1 MDAWTTWMRRRARGC
16 IASVLHPGAA
26 APRST
31 GVTKGER
38 EEGDD
43 CDVIPTSAR
52 GPAGRGGTSALYM
65 AGWLAGPRSGRKK
78 GVGQLVGCRPT
89 RGKKATYLIYSN
101 FLFNSNLDSN
111 SNLNPHK

>member
-1 MDAWTTWMRRRARGC
+1 VKGACGC

-43 CDVIPTSAR
+43 RDVTRRQRGSQLAEAARRSAV
-52 GPAGRGGTSALYM
+52 GGRLV
-65 AGWLAGPRSGRKK
+65 GPRSGRKE
-78 GVGQLVGCRPT
+78 GVGHLVGCRPT
-89 RGKKATYLIYSN
+89 QGKKAFLI
-101 FLFNSNLDSN
+101 NLLLLPIPFKFEFTN

>member
-1 MDAWTTWMRRRARGC
+1 MRRGVHSC
-16 IASVLHPGAA
+16 IESMLHPGAA
-26 APRST
+26 ATRST

-43 CDVIPTSAR
+43 RDVTRRQRGSPLAEEAR
-52 GPAGRGGTSALYM
+52 WRAVGGRLV
-65 AGWLAGPRSGRKK
+65 GPRSGRK

-89 RGKKATYLIYSN
+89 QGEKAFLI
-101 FLFNSNLDSN
+101 NLLIFPVQFKFEFPN

>member
-1 MDAWTTWMRRRARGC
+1 MQRRARGC
-16 IASVLHPGAA
+16 IASMLHPGVA

-31 GVTKGER
+31 GATKRER

-43 CDVIPTSAR
+43 RDVTRRQR
-52 GPAGRGGTSALYM
+52 GSQLVEATRWRVVGGRLV
-65 AGWLAGPRSGRKK
+65 GPRSGRKE

-89 RGKKATYLIYSN
+89 QGEKAFLI
-101 FLFNSNLDSN
+101 NLLLVPIQFKFEHPN